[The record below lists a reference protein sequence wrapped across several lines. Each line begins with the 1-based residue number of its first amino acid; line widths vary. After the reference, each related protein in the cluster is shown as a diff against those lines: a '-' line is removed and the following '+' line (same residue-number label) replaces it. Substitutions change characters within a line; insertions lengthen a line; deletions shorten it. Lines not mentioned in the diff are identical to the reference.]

1 MGVTSSSH
9 GVSVTVL
16 IIVACSCGIS
26 PLGTDMY
33 LPAIPEITSDLQT
46 TTALV
51 QLTLTLFML
60 GFGVGQYLIGALSD
74 LWGRR
79 RLLVIGTGLA
89 AVGSAVAALA
99 PTIGLLLTARLLQ
112 GIGAAAGAVLS
123 RAVIADT
130 AHGVLLA
137 KQLSLMMM
145 IQGVLPVAAPLL
157 GSVLAGPIGWRGI
170 MWVIAAY
177 AAILFVCTIAG
188 VPETL
193 PRSRRSGS
201 PISRALLDPL
211 RTLRSPR
218 FASLALGFMMAFGV
232 LFAYIS
238 GSSTVLQEVFGLSQ
252 LHYGLAFSIN
262 AVVMIVGSALN
273 ARLLQS
279 FSQRKL
285 AHAGTALMLV
295 GCAGVVVSAATAPMI
310 VFFVGFVTVATLGI
324 SFVLPNLT
332 SLALSSLSG
341 DQRGSG
347 SAVLGTGQA
356 LMGALVSPAVGLGG
370 AITPLS
376 VGIVMLVCS
385 VVVVSAVLYG
395 RRSA

>member
-1 MGVTSSSH
+1 MN
-9 GVSVTVL
+9 
-16 IIVACSCGIS
+16 
-26 PLGTDMY
+26 Y
-33 LPAIPEITSDLQT
+33 WRT
-46 TTALV
+46 T
-51 QLTLTLFML
+51 
-60 GFGVGQYLIGALSD
+60 
-74 LWGRR
+74 
-79 RLLVIGTGLA
+79 
-89 AVGSAVAALA
+89 
-99 PTIGLLLTARLLQ
+99 
-112 GIGAAAGAVLS
+112 
-123 RAVIADT
+123 
-130 AHGVLLA
+130 LA

-376 VGIVMLVCS
+376 VGIVMLVCT

>member
-26 PLGTDMY
+26 PLGTDMS

-376 VGIVMLVCS
+376 VGIVMLVCT